1 MLRQKKN
8 ISAKKFFVNYVNKL
22 SRILKDKHFNEIERI
37 SVHLE
42 KVIKSNKNI
51 FVCGN
56 GGSASISNHFLCDFN
71 KGIKLSSKNK
81 LLPKVISLSNS
92 IELIS
97 AISNDLGYDQ
107 VFENQLENFS
117 KIGDTLI
124 VISCSGKSKNIL
136 RAVKFVTKKKLN
148 IISLIGFG
156 TNSYIKSSSKYY
168 INLNTKNY
176 GITEDVFQSIMHMIS
191 QYLRHKNSKIPSEIL

>member
-1 MLRQKKN
+1 M
-8 ISAKKFFVNYVNKL
+8 
-22 SRILKDKHFNEIERI
+22 
-37 SVHLE
+37 
-42 KVIKSNKNI
+42 
-51 FVCGN
+51 
-56 GGSASISNHFLCDFN
+56 
-71 KGIKLSSKNK
+71 
-81 LLPKVISLSNS
+81 
-92 IELIS
+92 IS

-136 RAVKFVTKKKLN
+136 RAVKFATKKKLN

>member
-22 SRILKDKHFNEIERI
+22 SRILKDKHFKEIERI
-37 SVHLE
+37 SIHLE

-81 LLPKVISLSNS
+81 LLPKVMSLSNS

-117 KIGDTLI
+117 KIDDTLI

-136 RAVKFVTKKKLN
+136 RAVKFATKKKLN

-156 TNSYIKSSSKYY
+156 SNSYIKSSSKYY